1 MMLVEGTNRNLGRGH
16 RALRA
21 VSVTAK
27 INGFICLP
35 LGKRKPKTLE
45 TQEAQVLFIFGKVGE
60 ACGVYAC
67 LTVVQG
73 ALQVGRHCREEL
85 VIK

>member
-1 MMLVEGTNRNLGRGH
+1 MVEGTNRNLGRGH
-16 RALRA
+16 KALRA

-45 TQEAQVLFIFGKVGE
+45 TQEAQVPYLFLERWGRHVVCTRASQLYIQGKCGE
-60 ACGVYAC
+60 AEWVPPVFT
-67 LTVVQG
+67 L
-73 ALQVGRHCREEL
+73 
-85 VIK
+85 